1 MSNGFALPKET
12 TAKDCRKMLKYV
24 KFVFWGQKLR
34 KAPQQCLRRCEWN
47 KALSDSLPTVPFLQE
62 KQFMRII

>member
-47 KALSDSLPTVPFLQE
+47 KALSDSLSTVPFLQE

>member
-1 MSNGFALPKET
+1 MSNGLALPKET

-34 KAPQQCLRRCEWN
+34 KAPQQCLRRCELN
-47 KALSDSLPTVPFLQE
+47 KALSDS
-62 KQFMRII
+62 